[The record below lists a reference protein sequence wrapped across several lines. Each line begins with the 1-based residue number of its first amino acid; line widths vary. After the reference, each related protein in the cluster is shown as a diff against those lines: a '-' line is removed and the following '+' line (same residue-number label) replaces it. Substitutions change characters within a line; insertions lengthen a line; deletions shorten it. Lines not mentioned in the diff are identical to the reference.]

1 MAGLDILC
9 KPTSRSLTGQRIEQ
23 DSTDVA
29 LVGSA
34 RGSGIGS
41 GSRAEADADKQR
53 CLLPIFLVEIGPEG
67 YAFGADLRLEDFS
80 DLGVQ
85 RGNPVLGVETW
96 GTLCFEGRRPGRFG
110 EHVV

>member
-1 MAGLDILC
+1 
-9 KPTSRSLTGQRIEQ
+9 LTGQRIEQ

-67 YAFGADLRLEDFS
+67 YAFGADLRLGTFLA
-80 DLGVQ
+80 LGVTA
-85 RGNPVLGVETW
+85 RGAPDLKVETW
-96 GTLCFEGRRPGRFG
+96 HL
-110 EHVV
+110 